1 MSVPAE
7 SGILNTPAL
16 VARSAILDRFT
27 EDVAASRGLDLLALE
42 PMTAITVRT
51 RNSIYRFVTGGGTSV
66 IVQGGRF
73 FPDATRARLDGSG
86 FGGSFLKMAWI
97 GVGMRM

>member
-42 PMTAITVRT
+42 PMTAPTNALVSGRGLRLVKPGAKFSTSFRIR
-51 RNSIYRFVTGGGTSV
+51 VTGN
-66 IVQGGRF
+66 
-73 FPDATRARLDGSG
+73 
-86 FGGSFLKMAWI
+86 
-97 GVGMRM
+97 